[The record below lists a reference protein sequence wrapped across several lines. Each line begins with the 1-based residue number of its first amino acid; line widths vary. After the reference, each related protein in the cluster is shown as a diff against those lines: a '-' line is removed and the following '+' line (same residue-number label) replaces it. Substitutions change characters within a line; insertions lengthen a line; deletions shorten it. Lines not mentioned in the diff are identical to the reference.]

1 MRALAHISAR
11 RGAAPGVHGDARDRS
26 SATRVAVAAGVAS
39 VVFAGALAASL
50 AHPAAAQAEVPIIGP
65 IIGGIEGIGHAVL
78 HPVDTAVEA
87 FVKVLQLIFGGIE
100 AKLIAAVIT
109 ALLTIPNFDNGHV
122 AQLEHTTVALSAGM
136 LTAVLTL
143 SILRYYITG
152 LSDHGS
158 GGFEAIQGLVRV
170 VGAVGFIILWP
181 GLFNEIVQIPRLFN
195 QALLN
200 SGGVQHNVALLFDAA
215 LVAGGGAFALGTGIG
230 LIFLIVIGFIA
241 ALVFIALLWMKVL
254 LSVMLMFLYV
264 SMPLVVVVWPVP
276 ELSWLAGAAMKA
288 LAVALIVPC
297 VWAILFALSA
307 AINTDIL
314 TWVPTHSVIDT
325 LLVRPLAGIT
335 LMILC
340 LTIPRFLM
348 RTALIGP
355 HGQAGGGRMWRTLT
369 IGMLGARTVSGAARG
384 VASAAAEGHPGAQRM
399 ISALPSPA
407 RPPGGAGEGSLA
419 ARMVF
424 GRSGFPDPRQ
434 ASASPGGAKGASKTA
449 EGEADPT
456 ASGKQ
461 GAQEALG
468 RKQAN
473 LSVPG
478 IDTPQFDWETANT
491 AGKAMHSASRL
502 SPPSSGAVAA
512 AMAAFSPETQR
523 GLADFNSAN
532 PLKLR
537 EFAAQHL
544 HSESLNAQQRD
555 ALVTIGSARG
565 EAVEVGMNQAIGAL
579 DAAPPPTSS
588 GSPHQASSSAAAPE
602 STPPPPGPAPQLSE
616 QPPHAGSP
624 APSQPAPPPG
634 APTPPGRDVTGPPAA
649 ASSRGAGVA
658 QPPPAPAAP
667 AEQPRTPDGGGNGPA
682 SPPSRDLPDVE
693 PFLD

>member
-1 MRALAHISAR
+1 MGILAHIDGHRPVAP
-11 RGAAPGVHGDARDRS
+11 AAPGGAQGRS
-26 SATRVAVAAGVAS
+26 AAARVAVAGGVAS
-39 VVFAGALAASL
+39 IVFAVVLAASL
-50 AHPAAAQAEVPIIGP
+50 AHPAAAHAEVPVIGP

-78 HPVDTAVEA
+78 HPADAAVEA

-100 AKLIAAVIT
+100 AKLIAAVIS
-109 ALLTIPNFDNGHV
+109 ALLSIPNFDNGHV
-122 AQLEHTTVALSAGM
+122 AQLEQTTVALSAGM

-143 SILRYYITG
+143 SLFRYYITG
-152 LSDHGS
+152 LTDHGS
-158 GGFEAIQGLVRV
+158 GGFEAIQSLVRV
-170 VGAVGFIILWP
+170 TGAVGFIILWP
-181 GLFNEIVQIPRLFN
+181 GLFNEIVQFPRMFN

-200 SGGVQHNVALLFDAA
+200 SGSVQHNVALLFDAA
-215 LVAGGGAFALGTGIG
+215 LVAGGGAFALGTGVG

-288 LAVALIVPC
+288 LGVALIVPC

-307 AINTDIL
+307 AINADIL

-348 RTALIGP
+348 RTAMIGP
-355 HGQAGGGRMWRTLT
+355 HGQAGGGRMWRTVT
-369 IGMLGARTVSGAARG
+369 IGLLGARTVSGAARG
-384 VASAAAEGHPGAQRM
+384 VAAAAAEGHPSAQRM
-399 ISALPSPA
+399 IGALPSAA
-407 RPPGGAGEGSLA
+407 RPPGGAGEGGLA

-424 GRSGFPDPRQ
+424 GRSGFPDPGQ
-434 ASASPGGAKGASKTA
+434 ASARSGGGKGSSAPA
-449 EGEADPT
+449 EGEGEAK

-461 GAQEALG
+461 GAAEALG
-468 RKQAN
+468 RKRSSV
-473 LSVPG
+473 SVPG

-512 AMAAFSPETQR
+512 AMAEFSPETQR
-523 GLADFNSAN
+523 GLAEFNSAN

-544 HSESLNAQQRD
+544 HSESLSAQQRD

-565 EAVEVGMNQAIGAL
+565 EAVEVGMNQAIHAL
-579 DAAPPPTSS
+579 DAPATSN
-588 GSPHQASSSAAAPE
+588 SSTAGAALNHGATAQ
-602 STPPPPGPAPQLSE
+602 STPPAGPSPALSE
-616 QPPHAGSP
+616 QPPHTPPPSGA
-624 APSQPAPPPG
+624 SQPARPAG
-634 APTPPGRDVTGPPAA
+634 QPTPPAKDVAQTPAA
-649 ASSRGAGVA
+649 ASTRGTGVTPP
-658 QPPPAPAAP
+658 QPPAAP
-667 AEQPRTPDGGGNGPA
+667 VEQPRTAPDGAGSGPA

>member
-1 MRALAHISAR
+1 MAAVVTSVLFACVLA
-11 RGAAPGVHGDARDRS
+11 V
-26 SATRVAVAAGVAS
+26 
-39 VVFAGALAASL
+39 SL
-50 AHPAAAQAEVPIIGP
+50 AHPASAQAEVPVIGP
-65 IIGGIEGIGHAVL
+65 VIEGIGEVGHTIL
-78 HPVDTAVEA
+78 HPVDAVVEG
-87 FVKVLQLIFGGIE
+87 FVKVLQAIFGGIE

-122 AQLEHTTVALSAGM
+122 AELEHTTVALSAGM
-136 LTAVLTL
+136 LSAVLTL
-143 SILRYYITG
+143 SIFRYYISG

-158 GGFEAIQGLVRV
+158 GGFEAIQSLVRV
-170 VGAVGFIILWP
+170 GGAVGFIILWP
-181 GLFNEIVQIPRLFN
+181 GLFNQIVQFPQMFD

-215 LVAGGGAFALGTGIG
+215 LVTGGGAFVLGTGVG

-264 SMPLVVVVWPVP
+264 SMPLAVVVWPLP
-276 ELSWLAGAAMKA
+276 ELSWLAAAAMKA
-288 LAVALIVPC
+288 LTVALIVPC

-355 HGQAGGGRMWRTLT
+355 HGQAGGGRMWRAVT
-369 IGMLGARTVSGAARG
+369 IGLLGARTVSGAARG
-384 VASAAAEGHPGAQRM
+384 VSAAAAEGHPGAQRM
-399 ISALPSPA
+399 IGALPPAA
-407 RPPGGAGEGSLA
+407 RPPAGAGEGSLA

-424 GRSGFPDPRQ
+424 GRSGFGDPRHG
-434 ASASPGGAKGASKTA
+434 SPGAAKGSSTASEGDAASKA
-449 EGEADPT
+449 P
-456 ASGKQ
+456 SGKQ
-461 GAQEALG
+461 GAEEALG
-468 RKQAN
+468 RTRA
-473 LSVPG
+473 SVGVPG
-478 IDTPQFDWETANT
+478 IETPQFDWETANT

-502 SPPSSGAVAA
+502 SPPSAGAVAA
-512 AMAAFSPETQR
+512 AMAQFSPETQR

-544 HSESLNAQQRD
+544 HSESLSAQQRD

-579 DAAPPPTSS
+579 DAAPPPAS
-588 GSPHQASSSAAAPE
+588 ASSSPAGAEREPGSPTGAPQ
-602 STPPPPGPAPQLSE
+602 SGLPSVPPALALTEQPSHTGPA
-616 QPPHAGSP
+616 A
-624 APSQPAPPPG
+624 SQPALPPA
-634 APTPPGRDVTGPPAA
+634 APTPPGGDAPPTA
-649 ASSRGAGVA
+649 ASGRGGGITPR
-658 QPPPAPAAP
+658 QAPGKP
-667 AEQPRTPDGGGNGPA
+667 AEQPRTSDGGGPA
-682 SPPSRDLPDVE
+682 SPPSRDLPNVE

>member
-1 MRALAHISAR
+1 
-11 RGAAPGVHGDARDRS
+11 
-26 SATRVAVAAGVAS
+26 VAAAVTS
-39 VVFAGALAASL
+39 VVFAGVLAVSL
-50 AHPAAAQAEVPIIGP
+50 AHPASAQAEVPVIGP
-65 IIGGIEGIGHAVL
+65 VIERIGEVGHTIL
-78 HPVDTAVEA
+78 HPVDAVVEG
-87 FVKVLQLIFGGIE
+87 FVKVLQAIFGGIE

-122 AQLEHTTVALSAGM
+122 AELEHTTVALSAGM
-136 LTAVLTL
+136 LSAVLTL
-143 SILRYYITG
+143 SIFRYYISG

-158 GGFEAIQGLVRV
+158 GGFEAIQSLVRV
-170 VGAVGFIILWP
+170 GGAVGFIILWP
-181 GLFNEIVQIPRLFN
+181 GLFNEIVQFPQLFD

-215 LVAGGGAFALGTGIG
+215 LVTGGGAFALGTGVG

-264 SMPLVVVVWPVP
+264 SMPLAVVVWPLP

-288 LAVALIVPC
+288 LTVALIVPC

-355 HGQAGGGRMWRTLT
+355 HGQAGGGRMWRAVT
-369 IGMLGARTVSGAARG
+369 IGLLGARTVSGAARG
-384 VASAAAEGHPGAQRM
+384 VSAAAAEGHAGAQRM
-399 ISALPSPA
+399 IGALPSAA
-407 RPPGGAGEGSLA
+407 RPPTGAGEGSLA

-424 GRSGFPDPRQ
+424 GRSGFPDPRHG
-434 ASASPGGAKGASKTA
+434 SPGAAKGSSTASEGDAASKA
-449 EGEADPT
+449 P
-456 ASGKQ
+456 SGKQ
-461 GAQEALG
+461 GAEEALG
-468 RKQAN
+468 RTRA
-473 LSVPG
+473 SVGVPG
-478 IDTPQFDWETANT
+478 IETPQFDWETANT

-502 SPPSSGAVAA
+502 SPPSAGAVAA
-512 AMAAFSPETQR
+512 AMAQFSPETQR

-544 HSESLNAQQRD
+544 HSESLSAQQRD

-579 DAAPPPTSS
+579 DAAPPPAS
-588 GSPHQASSSAAAPE
+588 ASSSPAGAEREPGSPTGAPQSSSPPVPPAPALTEQPSHTGPAA
-602 STPPPPGPAPQLSE
+602 SQPPPPA
-616 QPPHAGSP
+616 
-624 APSQPAPPPG
+624 
-634 APTPPGRDVTGPPAA
+634 APTPPGGDAPPTA
-649 ASSRGAGVA
+649 ASGRGGGITPR
-658 QPPPAPAAP
+658 QAPGTLV
-667 AEQPRTPDGGGNGPA
+667 EQPRTPDGGGGGPA